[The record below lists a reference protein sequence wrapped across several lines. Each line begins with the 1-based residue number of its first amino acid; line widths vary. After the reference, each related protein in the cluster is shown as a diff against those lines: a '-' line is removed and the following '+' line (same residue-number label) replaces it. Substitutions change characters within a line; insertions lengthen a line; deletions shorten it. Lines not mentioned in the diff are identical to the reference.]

1 MKHTAIDLAGSIAA
15 TGIAPL
21 SDAERHEIA
30 AELISSNGYR
40 CGRVLSVLPT
50 DTPHVWRVCGM
61 QDGAMDSLVTF
72 QMNAR
77 KGLVARA

>member
-1 MKHTAIDLAGSIAA
+1 MKHTAIDRAGSIAA
-15 TGIAPL
+15 TGIAAL
-21 SDAERHEIA
+21 SDAERQDIA
-30 AELISSNGYR
+30 SELISSNGYR

-72 QMNAR
+72 EMNAR

>member
-1 MKHTAIDLAGSIAA
+1 MKHTAIDPESSIAA
-15 TGIAPL
+15 NGITSL
-21 SDAERHEIA
+21 SDIERHHIA
-30 AELISSNGYR
+30 AELLSSNGYR

-50 DTPHVWRVCGM
+50 ETQHVWRVCGM

-72 QMNAR
+72 EMNAR